1 MERRLPALPTE
12 FAVFAAPL
20 ELWEAYHTGS
30 TTECSYREAEK
41 RTKKKWRAADTSKR
55 KKKNQQV
62 WYKIKTFAKMVEGHP

>member
-30 TTECSYREAEK
+30 STECSYREAEK
-41 RTKKKWRAADTSKR
+41 RTKKKLEGCRHKQKEEEEPTSL
-55 KKKNQQV
+55 V
-62 WYKIKTFAKMVEGHP
+62 